1 MSDEEHRGWGTE
13 GPVQAPLKE
22 RSRTDYRLQNLE
34 WMYGDA
40 SGNGLGQGEERR
52 GPNSYLES

>member
-1 MSDEEHRGWGTE
+1 MSEEEHRGWGTE
-13 GPVQAPLKE
+13 GPVQVPLKE

-40 SGNGLGQGEERR
+40 SGNGLGQGEERTELL
-52 GPNSYLES
+52 P